1 MIVEGAEES
10 KGKFIESSEVYQK
23 LNKKVANAKKDDNDL
38 DGIILTEVPKNVI
51 YLGHEEH
58 VDNDTAVF
66 GYGNTVRENPL
77 GERKMIVNV
86 ALMPMRDLSKL
97 MKDLKEYDETQ
108 QKEKDED
115 HGLSKD
121 S

>member
-1 MIVEGAEES
+1 
-10 KGKFIESSEVYQK
+10 
-23 LNKKVANAKKDDNDL
+23 
-38 DGIILTEVPKNVI
+38 
-51 YLGHEEH
+51 
-58 VDNDTAVF
+58 
-66 GYGNTVRENPL
+66 
-77 GERKMIVNV
+77 MIVNV